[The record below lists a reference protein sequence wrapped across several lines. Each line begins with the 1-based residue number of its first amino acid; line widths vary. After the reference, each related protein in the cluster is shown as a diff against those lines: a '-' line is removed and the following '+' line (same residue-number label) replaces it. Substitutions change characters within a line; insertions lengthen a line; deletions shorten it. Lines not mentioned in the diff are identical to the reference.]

1 MGDQCRADRLGAMT
15 LALAQ
20 PQLEAITA
28 ACRKHHVARLHAFG
42 SVLRPD
48 YRPGESD
55 IDLLVEFLP
64 MDASK
69 LYRAYFAL
77 LNDLRQGLA
86 ARVDLVM
93 ADAVRNPIV
102 MQAIDAS
109 KEQIYAA

>member
-1 MGDQCRADRLGAMT
+1 MT

-28 ACRKHHVARLHAFG
+28 ACRKHHLARLHAFG

-64 MDASK
+64 LDASNIY
-69 LYRAYFAL
+69 LAYFAL

-86 ARVDLVM
+86 SRDDVVM
-93 ADAVRNPIV
+93 EDAVRNPIV
-102 MQAIDAS
+102 KQAIDGS
-109 KEQIYAA
+109 KQ

>member
-1 MGDQCRADRLGAMT
+1 MGDVCRADRLGAMT

-28 ACRKHHVARLHAFG
+28 ACRKHHLARLHAFG

-64 MDASK
+64 MDTSK

-86 ARVDLVM
+86 SRDDVVM
-93 ADAVRNPIV
+93 ADAVRNPIGR
-102 MQAIDAS
+102 QAIDGS
-109 KEQIYAA
+109 KQ